1 MTATADAARASTQR
15 AVDIQVGAEGSLVAA
30 GELSFATA
38 RAACIAGARAVRAA
52 ATPTVTIDCGGVTRA
67 DSAGVAVLVEW
78 LRVGRKAGREVRYVN
93 LPSTVVAIARLSEL
107 DSLLAGS

>member
-1 MTATADAARASTQR
+1 MTATADAAHASTLGV
-15 AVDIQVGAEGSLVAA
+15 VDIQVGAEGSLVVA

-38 RAACIAGARAVRAA
+38 RAACAAGERAVRAA
-52 ATPTVTIDCGGVTRA
+52 VTPTVTIDCGGVTRA